1 MKKRIL
7 AALLA
12 VLFLL
17 PMGACSQPGGGG
29 KTIEGTVEEVLEK
42 VTGDLP
48 VETSLLTTPV
58 TEENFAW
65 YFYIDPVEGAEG
77 MASEAA
83 MSAVPHAICLLK
95 LPEDADA
102 EQVQADIEEALN
114 PHKWVC
120 VEAEANEVA
129 RQGQWILVAQSTKDV
144 VDQAVENFNALA
156 Q

>member
-17 PMGACSQPGGGG
+17 PMGACSQPGGG

-65 YFYIDPVEGAEG
+65 YFYIDPIEGAEG

-102 EQVQADIEEALN
+102 EQVQALLQQIVQEEDS
-114 PHKWVC
+114 
-120 VEAEANEVA
+120 
-129 RQGQWILVAQSTKDV
+129 Q
-144 VDQAVENFNALA
+144 
-156 Q
+156 

>member
-1 MKKRIL
+1 
-7 AALLA
+7 
-12 VLFLL
+12 
-17 PMGACSQPGGGG
+17 
-29 KTIEGTVEEVLEK
+29 
-42 VTGDLP
+42 
-48 VETSLLTTPV
+48 TSLLTTPV

-65 YFYIDPVEGAEG
+65 YFYIDPIEGAEG

-129 RQGQWILVAQSTKDV
+129 PQDV
-144 VDQAVENFNALA
+144 VEQALENCKALGQVA
-156 Q
+156 GQTERLDRARVRPLFLCDPGSVTGRCTAARRKPPPPFR